1 MPKTRSE
8 KSRRE
13 KKFVHVAT
21 IDRIV
26 AGSLVLT
33 YLDLRLSDVER
44 LTVCQQRFNA
54 IEIDGM
60 TYKVAH
66 VNLALS
72 RRRDDGSR
80 GLLGRLCR
88 LGVLLHT
95 SNRRGRSS
103 GLGAVG
109 GAAYRAR
116 RATVSSTAALDD
128 LVKGLVKLVGHG
140 DGLE

>member
-1 MPKTRSE
+1 ML
-8 KSRRE
+8 
-13 KKFVHVAT
+13 VAT

-33 YLDLRLSDVER
+33 YLNLRLSDVER
-44 LTVCQQRFNA
+44 LTDYQQRHNT
-54 IEIDGM
+54 IKIHSM

-80 GLLGRLCR
+80 GLLIRLCR

-95 SNRRGRSS
+95 SNRGGRSS
-103 GLGAVG
+103 GLGTIG